1 MGEHT
6 ERRVDFALTVDRRY
20 WNVYEARRKANKPVL
35 TPLFGLLPFMADVA
49 LKVCWLLAPNI
60 HIVDSPRIL
69 VFMAFWCASFAYQVS
84 QLILAHVT
92 KSPFPYWN
100 WMVLWT
106 LAGSVDANATRLF
119 GREPWIQNSPER
131 VKLFVGLSAIVA
143 AINYMRFAKQV
154 IWQM

>member
-1 MGEHT
+1 M
-6 ERRVDFALTVDRRY
+6 
-20 WNVYEARRKANKPVL
+20 L
-35 TPLFGLLPFMADVA
+35 TPLLGLLPFLADTT
-49 LKVCWLLAPNI
+49 LKMGWLLAPNV

-106 LAGSVDANATRLF
+106 LFGSVDANATRLF

-131 VKLFVGLSAIVA
+131 VRLFIIVSAVVA